1 VGAVLRAEVSVQER
15 CSKGAVLR
23 RLATIAAV
31 LCSCLCWAGWAQAD
45 VGIVLNESLDTSVA
59 RITGSGHSAVYFS
72 RICPASPVKLRLCG
86 PHEQGSVMSNYTTLG
101 EDEPFE
107 WNIVPLSVF
116 VYGVADPQ
124 NRPLF
129 TSWKIKGALEESYR
143 DGVLRDYCESHK
155 CQTSHDAEWRE
166 MVGATSE
173 RTLYI
178 LIVSTT
184 VEQDKALID
193 KFNNVPN
200 VNHFNGFKRNCADF
214 TKDVINT
221 YFPHAASR
229 NGLNDFGMTS
239 PKGLARSFAKYAHG
253 QPELDYHVLHFA
265 QIPGTTKRSTECREG
280 TEQLYRSKKLL
291 PVAYF
296 AWEEL
301 PAAVGSYV
309 LTGRFNPQKEFEQH
323 ATVREVDLDHEI
335 TKAKDGD
342 VIATRLAKLEAAK
355 RAERIRIV
363 GSDQQW
369 DDYRAQ
375 YESIVAKAIES
386 QEIASREALAQ
397 FAKEAGEK
405 GKAFID
411 KNGGVWLEVDR
422 DGKAV
427 RAGISPANLLAPG
440 SNRELAFK
448 LMLAHISETL
458 KAPPRQRETMPEF
471 QAAWALMQQVRPVER
486 NSLAMGR

>member
-1 VGAVLRAEVSVQER
+1 M
-15 CSKGAVLR
+15 
-23 RLATIAAV
+23 
-31 LCSCLCWAGWAQAD
+31 
-45 VGIVLNESLDTSVA
+45 LNESLDTSVA

-72 RICPASPVKLRLCG
+72 RICPASPVRLRLCG

-101 EDEPFE
+101 EDQPFE
-107 WNIVPLSVF
+107 WNIAPLSIF
-116 VYGVADPQ
+116 VYGVRDPQ

-129 TSWKIKGALEESYR
+129 TSWKIKGALEENYR
-143 DGVLRDYCESHK
+143 ESVLRDYCESHK

-184 VEQDKALID
+184 VEQDKALIE
-193 KFNNVPN
+193 KFNNAPN

-239 PKGLARSFAKYAHG
+239 PKGLARSFARYAHG
-253 QPELDYHVLHFA
+253 QPELEYHVLHFA
-265 QIPGTTKRSTECREG
+265 QVPGTTKRSTECREG

-301 PAAVGSYV
+301 PAAMGSYL
-309 LTGRFNPQKEFEQH
+309 LTGRFNPEGEFEQH
-323 ATVREVDLDHEI
+323 ATIREVALDDEI
-335 TKAKDGD
+335 KRAKDDDAGE
-342 VIATRLAKLEAAK
+342 ARLAKLETAK
-355 RAERIRIV
+355 RDERTRIV
-363 GSDQQW
+363 GSEQQW
-369 DDYRAQ
+369 DAYRAQ
-375 YESIVAKAIES
+375 YEAIVAQAMEEGVIP
-386 QEIASREALAQ
+386 SREAVAR

-405 GKAFID
+405 GRASID
-411 KNGGVWLEVDR
+411 KSGAPWLEIDE
-422 DGKAV
+422 DGKAERV
-427 RAGISPANLLAPG
+427 GVSPANLLAPG
-440 SNRELAFK
+440 SNRRMAFL

-458 KAPPRQRETMPEF
+458 KSPARQRETMPEF
-471 QAAWALMQQVRPVER
+471 QTAWNLMQQARPAER